1 LLLNHPNQK
10 RKEDLS
16 NNSQLKTAEMKRE
29 SLDRERYQRR
39 DGAMITFMAAC
50 VQTKRWLSGPAVC
63 WGTK

>member
-10 RKEDLS
+10 RKRR
-16 NNSQLKTAEMKRE
+16 SQQQLPKTEEMKRE

>member
-1 LLLNHPNQK
+1 
-10 RKEDLS
+10 
-16 NNSQLKTAEMKRE
+16 MKRE